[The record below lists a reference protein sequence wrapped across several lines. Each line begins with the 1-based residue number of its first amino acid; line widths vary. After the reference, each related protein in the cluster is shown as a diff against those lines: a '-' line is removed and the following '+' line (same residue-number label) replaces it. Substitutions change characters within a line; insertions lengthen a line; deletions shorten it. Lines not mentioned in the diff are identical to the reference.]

1 MTDLVVRSQRVV
13 IPAGARPAAVHV
25 AGGRIERVAAW
36 DDVPAGARLVDHGE
50 LAVMPGI
57 VDTHVH
63 LNEPGRTAWLRIGT
77 DFH

>member
-13 IPAGARPAAVHV
+13 TPAGMRAAAVHV
-25 AGGRIERVAAW
+25 TGGRIDRVAQW
-36 DDVPAGARLVDHGE
+36 DDVPAGARLVDYGE

-63 LNEPGRTAWLRIGT
+63 LNEPGRTEWEG
-77 DFH
+77 